1 MSRARSY
8 TSTQL
13 NPILFTHLLV
23 VRQGPRLFLKEKIP
37 TDVMVCSQY
46 RNKSHPT
53 LMLCY
58 SIDLSFFFN
67 ITKKKKRFL
76 FLEIDF
82 FLASS
87 VDEIP
92 RFVAFHLR
100 PHCLQ

>member
-1 MSRARSY
+1 MSKARSY

-67 ITKKKKRFL
+67 ITKKKKTVSFSGDR
-76 FLEIDF
+76 F
-82 FLASS
+82 FLSKQC
-87 VDEIP
+87 
-92 RFVAFHLR
+92 R
-100 PHCLQ
+100 